1 MANIDEVISLD
12 NIAINPDYD
21 FLSHLIT
28 NNDDNDNDDVLNII
42 SPYDNVESN
51 CNYIDEFECIREFKN
66 KNNQTFMSLNIQSH
80 LEIFMLGP
88 LSAL

>member
-1 MANIDEVISLD
+1 MANIDDVISLD

-21 FLSHLIT
+21 FLNHLMT

-51 CNYIDEFECIREFKN
+51 CN
-66 KNNQTFMSLNIQSH
+66 
-80 LEIFMLGP
+80 
-88 LSAL
+88 